1 MLVIMNGIKLL
12 IIVAAILLFWT
23 PDTLKA
29 TPIIEVDKTEKSVEK
44 GKSFQIRLK
53 ILANERLTDVCII
66 PIQPEGFVIS
76 PIPQPIVR
84 IRKQTEGTR
93 AEEEYAYI
101 DKLEPGSRITV
112 AFKVSAPRI
121 IDRPFKGISTRESK
135 SFDFNISY
143 RYLADGNE
151 ITGIQTVST
160 SVRYTTSMYVYL
172 LCGWIGI
179 LLGHI
184 VKVTTEGREGLK
196 SRLKDKPVKKQTIT
210 FLHYIFVSNAVSLL
224 TLLVIGFT
232 VLLVLAI
239 DQMPTKGWYDSI
251 ALGTGLAIL
260 GDDKLL
266 SKLKARS
273 SVQL

>member
-1 MLVIMNGIKLL
+1 MLVIMNGFRLL
-12 IIVAAILLFWT
+12 LMVAVILLFWT
-23 PDTLKA
+23 SDLLKA
-29 TPIIEVDKTEKSVEK
+29 TPIIEVDKTAKSVEK

-53 ILANERLTDVCII
+53 IFANERLTDICII
-66 PIQPEGFVIS
+66 PIQPEGFIVY
-76 PIPQPIVR
+76 PIPQPIVK
-84 IRKQTEGTR
+84 IKKQTEGVQ
-93 AEEEYAYI
+93 AERKYVYI
-101 DKLEPGSRITV
+101 DKLESGSHITI
-112 AFKVSAPRI
+112 AFKVIAPGI
-121 IDRPFKGISTRESK
+121 IDKPFKGISTREPK
-135 SFDFNISY
+135 SFDFNVSY

-151 ITGIQTVST
+151 ITGIQTIST

-184 VKVTTEGREGLK
+184 VKVTTEGREELK
-196 SRLKDKPVKKQTIT
+196 NRVKDKSIKRQTII
-210 FLHYIFVSNAVSLL
+210 FLHYVFVSNAVSLL
-224 TLLVIGFT
+224 TLFVIGFT

-266 SKLKARS
+266 SKLKAKS
-273 SVQL
+273 SG